1 MREVNS
7 DPSTEDKDF
16 ERLVLQALRDGLDPQ
31 DAARLDALA
40 AGDPIRARRLAELA
54 ETWTLA
60 GLVSPGSGRDRL
72 AQTVMSRRVMVA
84 GGVGGA
90 LAASIA
96 GWWLLGP
103 STRLYQAPDSGPLR
117 ARLADGSA
125 VVLSRGGRLEVRM
138 DGAHRA
144 VQMVSGI
151 ALWTVS
157 HDRHRPF
164 EVSVAGHRLVVLGTR
179 FNVDPDPAGL
189 RVDLLEGSLRV
200 EPAGGEAPVVLKPGE
215 YYDSGHVPRVGTAD
229 GESIAAWTE
238 GRLVFDDVTLG
249 EVAVKVRRHSGR
261 QFHFT
266 DPALARLRFSGVLN
280 LNDADHWKPGL
291 EAVLPVRMEAVAD
304 GFKIA
309 SR

>member
-1 MREVNS
+1 MREANT
-7 DPSTEDKDF
+7 DPPTDDTDF
-16 ERLVLQALRDGLDPQ
+16 DRLVLRALREGLDPQ

-60 GLVSPGSGRDRL
+60 GLVAPESWRDRL
-72 AQTVMSRRVMVA
+72 TETVMSRRGLIA
-84 GGVGGA
+84 GGAGGA
-90 LAASIA
+90 LAASVA

-117 ARLADGSA
+117 ARLADGTG
-125 VVLSRGGRLEVRM
+125 VVLSRGGRFEVRM
-138 DGAHRA
+138 DGARRA
-144 VQMVSGI
+144 VKMVSGV

-157 HDRHRPF
+157 RDQNRPF
-164 EVSVAGHRLVVLGTR
+164 EVSVEGHRLVVLGTR

-200 EPAGGEAPVVLKPGE
+200 EPARGEAPVVLKAGE
-215 YYDSGHVPRVGTAD
+215 YYDAGRALHVGTAD
-229 GESIAAWTE
+229 GEATAAWAE

-249 EVAVKVRRHSGR
+249 EVSAKVRLHTGR
-261 QFHFT
+261 QFHFS
-266 DPALARLRFSGVLN
+266 DPSLTRLRFSGVLD
-280 LNDADHWKPGL
+280 LNDVRHWKPGL
-291 EAVLPVRMEAVAD
+291 EAVLPVRMETVAD
-304 GFKIA
+304 GYAIA